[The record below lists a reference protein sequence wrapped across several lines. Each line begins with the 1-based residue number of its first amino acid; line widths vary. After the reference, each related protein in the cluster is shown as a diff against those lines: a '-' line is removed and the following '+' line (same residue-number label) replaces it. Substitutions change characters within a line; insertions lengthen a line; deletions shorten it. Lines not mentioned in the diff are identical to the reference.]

1 MEEKTTSEQKPE
13 QNNTIF
19 TASDNVVSAGS
30 ELLDFLL
37 NGGFEKDTITTIY
50 GESGSGKTNLC
61 IIAAVNLTRAG
72 KKIIFIDTEG
82 GFSVERLKQ
91 LAPDDY
97 SELINN
103 IIFLKPTNF
112 SEQRIA
118 FSKLGSLVEKDISMI
133 IVDTISM
140 LYRLELGKTPDV
152 YNVNRDLGAQLS
164 YLSEIA
170 RRKNIP
176 VLLTNQVYSNFE
188 QKDSNNVNKMVGG
201 DILKYTTKCL
211 IEIQKGHKGLRKAI
225 LRKHRSIADD
235 REVKFRII
243 NSGIERVEN

>member
-1 MEEKTTSEQKPE
+1 MEDKTETCQT
-13 QNNTIF
+13 Q
-19 TASDNVVSAGS
+19 VVSTGTDI
-30 ELLDFLL
+30 LDALL
-37 NGGFEKDTITTIY
+37 NGGFEKDTVTTIY

-61 IIAAVNLTRAG
+61 IIAAVSLVRAG

-97 SELINN
+97 AELIKN

-118 FSKLGSLVEKDISMI
+118 FSKLSGLVEKDISMI

-176 VLLTNQVYSNFE
+176 VVLTNQVYSNFE
-188 QKDSNNVNKMVGG
+188 QKDANKMVGG

-211 IEIQKGHKGLRKAI
+211 IELQKGHKGLRKAI

-235 REVKFRII
+235 KEVKFRII
-243 NSGIERVEN
+243 NSGIEEVEN